1 MEYLNSTGK
10 DNKPINRS
18 IDDMDK
24 FEEKEITKKNS
35 FAKNTWYDCYNSLIN
50 FFHEPITVGGIK
62 NKVISLFETN
72 TTKRVKNVYDEEIF
86 LNWKKKM
93 KQSKTE

>member
-72 TTKRVKNVYDEEIF
+72 TTKTCEKCV
-86 LNWKKKM
+86 
-93 KQSKTE
+93 